1 MKSGCGIFILTL
13 FSLSAGKADFLSKG
27 NYLVSWS
34 LICKWFSMLVMHF
47 MGGLL
52 LVFTVTGPC
61 HFLTLLVYKETSMVS
76 SVFFFLLWMSHHWFS
91 LWIFHTSYV
100 CAFNEKGKYQH
111 LLVWVLKQMDRFC
124 WKWRCCGKVHQS
136 LNATRNLPW
145 IFFKTYFGL
154 SVIQLRKGTSYLPRS
169 LLETEF
175 LEAEFH
181 LPENLCVGWFFTKK
195 CYSL

>member
-1 MKSGCGIFILTL
+1 
-13 FSLSAGKADFLSKG
+13 
-27 NYLVSWS
+27 
-34 LICKWFSMLVMHF
+34 
-47 MGGLL
+47 
-52 LVFTVTGPC
+52 
-61 HFLTLLVYKETSMVS
+61 
-76 SVFFFLLWMSHHWFS
+76 MSHHWFS

-195 CYSL
+195 CYSLQRWTALGFRATVPYDTSFDCRTYCFFMGHILNR